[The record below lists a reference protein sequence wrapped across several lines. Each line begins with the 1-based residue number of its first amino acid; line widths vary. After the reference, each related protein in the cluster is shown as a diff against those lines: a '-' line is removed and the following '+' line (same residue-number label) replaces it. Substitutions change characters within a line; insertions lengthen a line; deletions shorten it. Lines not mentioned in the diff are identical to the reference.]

1 MSARDI
7 AVIVLLVGL
16 AGFAVAYFV
25 VGPGRRRGPKP
36 AGDIPL
42 AVRPYH
48 SDDELESSGLERAMA
63 WGVAM
68 VMFMALFLPVYWLL
82 EPERIEEKQQEY
94 FREDAEAGRLAF
106 AETCA
111 SCHGSDASGGFASF
125 PVPDSDRTIQW
136 PAPNLS
142 NIVARYENQDV
153 KPLDIRDFIT
163 QTIRRGRPGTP
174 MPAWSA
180 AFGGG
185 MNDQEINRIVDYILS
200 IQNEDLPDED
210 SFQGASGGEIF
221 DANCAR
227 CHGFDAQ
234 GRAAPGL
241 HGVFARYGGG
251 ESGRIAVR
259 TTIENGR
266 LVPTGANMPAWE
278 GVLSGS
284 AISKVVDYLE
294 TLQDEGAGQ

>member
-16 AGFAVAYFV
+16 ASFAVAYFL

-42 AVRPYH
+42 AARPYH

-68 VMFMALFLPVYWLL
+68 VLFMALFLPVYWLL
-82 EPERIEEKQQEY
+82 EPNRIEAQEQEY
-94 FREDAEAGRLAF
+94 YRQDVEKGRLKF

-125 PVPDSDRTIQW
+125 QVPDSDRTIQW

-142 NIVARYENQDV
+142 NIVARYEGREVEPQDM
-153 KPLDIRDFIT
+153 RDFIRT
-163 QTIRRGRPGTP
+163 TIERGRPGTP

-180 AFGGG
+180 AYGGG
-185 MNDQEINRIVDYILS
+185 MNDQEITWIVEYLLS
-200 IQNEDLPDED
+200 IQNDKVAQEE
-210 SFQGASGGEIF
+210 SFEGASGADIF

-227 CHGFDAQ
+227 CHGFDAN
-234 GRAAPGL
+234 GRVGPGL
-241 HGVFARYGGG
+241 RDVFARYGGD
-251 ESGRIAVR
+251 ENARVAVR
-259 TTIENGR
+259 TTIEHGR
-266 LVPTGANMPAWE
+266 LVPTGANMPPWK
-278 GVLSGS
+278 GVLSES
-284 AISKVVDYLE
+284 AIDRVVQYIASI
-294 TLQDEGAGQ
+294 QDEESGQ

>member
-16 AGFAVAYFV
+16 AGFTLAYFL

-36 AGDIPL
+36 PGDIPL
-42 AVRPYH
+42 AARPYH

-68 VMFMALFLPVYWLL
+68 VLFMALFLPVYWLL
-82 EPERIEEKQQEY
+82 EPERIEAQQEEY
-94 FREDAEAGRLAF
+94 HQEDVEQGRLQF

-111 SCHGSDASGGFASF
+111 SCHGSDASGGFASYTI
-125 PVPDSDRTIQW
+125 PDSGETIQW
-136 PAPNLS
+136 PAPNLRT
-142 NIVARYENQDV
+142 IVDRYEGTAAE
-153 KPLDIRDFIT
+153 PLDIREFIST
-163 QTIRRGRPGTP
+163 TIERGRPGTP

-185 MNDQEINRIVDYILS
+185 LNDQEIEWLVDYILA
-200 IQNEDLPDED
+200 IQEPAEGEEE
-210 SFQGASGGEIF
+210 SFEGASGSEIF

-227 CHGFDAQ
+227 CHGFDAE
-234 GRAAPGL
+234 GRVGPGL
-241 HGVFARYGGG
+241 HDVFARYGG
-251 ESGRIAVR
+251 EENARLAVR

-266 LVPTGANMPAWE
+266 LVPTGASMPAWD
-278 GVLSGS
+278 GVLSDS
-284 AISKVVDYLE
+284 AIDRLVQYIASI
-294 TLQDEGAGQ
+294 QDEESGQ